1 MVLEFSVGWL
11 LVDLHVP
18 RTLSAPLVRL
28 GENQEDVEVKLEVV
42 FDEIELFHI
51 CCSLKDESREETFCC
66 FLE

>member
-18 RTLSAPLVRL
+18 RTLSAPLVLL
-28 GENQEDVEVKLEVV
+28 GENQDDVEVKLKVV
-42 FDEIELFHI
+42 FDEIELLHI
-51 CCSLKDESREETFCC
+51 CCFPKDESREETFCC